1 MWDVR
6 RPFIPFAS
14 FAEHSDD
21 VTGEALLCSVEKFN
35 NTLIPIF
42 NVSRLP
48 VVK

>member
-21 VTGEALLCSVEKFN
+21 VTGEALLCSVEN
-35 NTLIPIF
+35 NTLIPTF
-42 NVSRLP
+42 NVSRLS